1 MNCLSFL
8 PSKNFSCTKWKQ
20 MHISSDISK
29 DKHRFKYPKN
39 IKGPIWFSCIYVH
52 APDELSSS
60 RVVWTFSPSSF
71 QNHKDLEQQRLSL
84 LLETSVKCSMSWMGP
99 RETKYRQ
106 VMMSW
111 PYKQG
116 KLQITG
122 AHQLAMYLLGHPIHL
137 PDTMKLFLMA
147 YFCGFFVPRLNFLS
161 DAMPQ
166 GRGCVV

>member
-1 MNCLSFL
+1 
-8 PSKNFSCTKWKQ
+8 

>member
-1 MNCLSFL
+1 
-8 PSKNFSCTKWKQ
+8 

-52 APDELSSS
+52 TPDELSSS

-122 AHQLAMYLLGHPIHL
+122 AHQLAVYLLGHPIHL

>member
-1 MNCLSFL
+1 
-8 PSKNFSCTKWKQ
+8 

-29 DKHRFKYPKN
+29 DKHRFKYPKS

-84 LLETSVKCSMSWMGP
+84 LLETSVKCSMSWIGP

>member
-1 MNCLSFL
+1 
-8 PSKNFSCTKWKQ
+8 

-29 DKHRFKYPKN
+29 DKHRFKYPKS

-60 RVVWTFSPSSF
+60 RVVWTFPPSSF